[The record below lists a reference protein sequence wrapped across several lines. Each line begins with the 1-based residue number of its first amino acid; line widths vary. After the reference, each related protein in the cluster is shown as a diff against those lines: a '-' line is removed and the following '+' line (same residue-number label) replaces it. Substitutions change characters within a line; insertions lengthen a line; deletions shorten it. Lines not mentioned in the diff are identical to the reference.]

1 MWHELGWVRAFA
13 LCCILTLFGWF
24 PGVAFATYIA
34 CRHFIRFSTDNK

>member
-1 MWHELGWVRAFA
+1 MWYELGWVRAFV

-34 CRHFIRFSTDNK
+34 CRHFIRFSTDYK